1 MHMSF
6 DFATKIKSLRKS
18 FDLTQEEF
26 AERLGMSSQAVSKWE
41 TGTAMPDISMFPI
54 LANFFGVTTDELLGV
69 DISRRQERVDALIEQ
84 GNLLR
89 NSERAAL
96 VEHYRNA
103 VAEFPGEDEL
113 WFQLARS
120 LNWAK
125 GIARTREED
134 LAESIRI
141 YKSILERT
149 KDSELITRVHAQLVY
164 NYRDLHDYS
173 NALTWAEKLP
183 PLTLNRQLIISKCT
197 LLKGSEMAA
206 HNQECLHTYI
216 SELVDIMM
224 MCGNVWHTD
233 PDSSV
238 PIDESIAV
246 TDTVISLLDLL
257 YGENKLDMHLKTYQC
272 QRVAAALYLQKG
284 DSEGAL
290 DRLEKALLEVEKHE
304 SYNDGAC
311 YDSILMK
318 GKEARSRGR
327 LPHTLWADMLKY
339 MSREHYDSI
348 REDPRFMAI
357 LDTLKAHT
365 GENV

>member
-1 MHMSF
+1 MSF
-6 DFATKIKSLRKS
+6 DFASKMKSLRKS

-69 DISRRQERVDALIEQ
+69 DISRRQERVDALIAQ
-84 GNLLR
+84 GNLMR

-96 VEHYRNA
+96 VEHYRDA

-113 WFQLARS
+113 WFQLAWS

-125 GIARTREED
+125 GITRTREED
-134 LAESIRI
+134 LTESIRI

-149 KDSELITRVHAQLVY
+149 KDSELITRIHAQLVY
-164 NYRDLHDYS
+164 HYCELHDYS
-173 NALTWAEKLP
+173 TALTWAEKLP
-183 PLTLNRQLIISKCT
+183 PLTLNRQLIISRCA
-197 LLKGSEMAA
+197 LLKGCKMAA

-216 SELVDIMM
+216 HNLVEVMM

-233 PDSSV
+233 PDSTMS
-238 PIDESIAV
+238 PDESIAV
-246 TDTVISLLDLL
+246 MDTIIALLDLL

-272 QRVAAALYLQKG
+272 QRVAAVLHLQKG
-284 DSEGAL
+284 DCEGAL

-311 YDSILMK
+311 YDSLLMK
-318 GKEARSRGR
+318 GKEAPSRGR
-327 LPHTLWADMLKY
+327 LPHTLWVDMLTY
-339 MSREHYDSI
+339 MSRENYDPL
-348 REDPRFMAI
+348 RENPRFMAI

-365 GENV
+365 GENA

>member
-1 MHMSF
+1 MTF
-6 DFATKIKSLRKS
+6 DFASKIKSLRKS

-26 AERLGMSSQAVSKWE
+26 AERLGMSSQAISKWE

-69 DISRRQERVDALIEQ
+69 DISHRQERVDALIEQ

-89 NSERAAL
+89 NSERATL

-113 WFQLARS
+113 WFQLAWS

-125 GIARTREED
+125 GITRTREED
-134 LAESIRI
+134 LTESIRI

-149 KDSELITRVHAQLVY
+149 RDSELITRVHAQLVY

-173 NALTWAEKLP
+173 TALTWAEKLP
-183 PLTLNRQLIISKCT
+183 PLTLNRQLVISKCA
-197 LLKGSEMAA
+197 LLKGTEMVA

-216 SELVDIMM
+216 RELVDVMM
-224 MCGNVWHTD
+224 MHGNVWHTN
-233 PDSSV
+233 PVSSLS
-238 PIDESIAV
+238 IDESIAMM
-246 TDTVISLLDLL
+246 DTVVALLDLL
-257 YGENKLDMHLKTYQC
+257 YGENKLDMHLKTYHC
-272 QRVAAALYLQKG
+272 QRAAAVLYLLKG
-284 DSEGAL
+284 DCEGAL
-290 DRLEKALLEVEKHE
+290 DRLEKALIEVAKHE

-311 YDSILMK
+311 YDSLLMK
-318 GKEARSRGR
+318 GKEAPSKGR
-327 LPHTLWADMLKY
+327 LSHTLWADMIKY
-339 MSREHYDSI
+339 MPQGHYDPI
-348 REDPRFMAI
+348 REDPRFIAI

-365 GENV
+365 GENT